1 MSQRYKNK
9 EKNDIECIY
18 FFPVEEEAAVVEF
31 IATLDGR
38 EIKSQVRERLYV
50 LSRNL
55 LSRVADPHFIKLQL
69 KKKLNFSLIK
79 NRNLP
84 IPRPP

>member
-1 MSQRYKNK
+1 VSQRYENR
-9 EKNDIECIY
+9 EKKDIECIY

-55 LSRVADPHFIKLQL
+55 LSRVADPHFIRIRIQHFR
-69 KKKLNFSLIK
+69 LNTNPDPGL
-79 NRNLP
+79 
-84 IPRPP
+84 